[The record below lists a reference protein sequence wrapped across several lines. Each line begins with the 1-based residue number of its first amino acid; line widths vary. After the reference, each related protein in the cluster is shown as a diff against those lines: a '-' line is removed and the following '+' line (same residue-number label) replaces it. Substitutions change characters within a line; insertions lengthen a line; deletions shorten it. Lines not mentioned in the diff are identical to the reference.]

1 MRFIELEAK
10 DLPHVQQIDKAA
22 NLTPWTLHNYQQSLE
37 DPNHYLLGLVND
49 NDELI
54 ATCVYSLV
62 MDEAEILQLV
72 VDKNFQGNGYGYL
85 LLKQVCNILSQT
97 ATQLF
102 LEVRVGNTTAINL
115 YHKLGF
121 NIVGKRKNYYHV
133 NGKYVDAIL
142 MAKTFL
148 TFGDEE

>member
-1 MRFIELEAK
+1 MKFIELEAK
-10 DLPHVQQIDKAA
+10 DLSLMQQIDKTA

-37 DPNHYLLGLVND
+37 DPNHYLLGLVDD
-49 NDELI
+49 NDKLI

-102 LEVRVGNTTAINL
+102 LEVRVGNATAINL
-115 YHKLGF
+115 YHKLDF

>member
-1 MRFIELEAK
+1 MRCIKLEAK
-10 DLPHVQQIDKAA
+10 DLPHVQQIDQAA

-37 DPNHYLLGLVND
+37 DPNHYLLGLVDD

>member
-1 MRFIELEAK
+1 MRCIKLEAK
-10 DLPHVQQIDKAA
+10 DLPHVQQIDQAA

-37 DPNHYLLGLVND
+37 DPNHYLLGLMND

-115 YHKLGF
+115 YHKLDF